1 LKEQVDLEKASQPA
15 IKKTDP
21 VNQTNK
27 KLYTTKRK
35 KIQKELDE
43 IPDIIESLE
52 REYQETIQKMA
63 SSEFYNQEEKSI
75 TETANRVK
83 WLEDEIPKIYLRW
96 QQLEHLLISEEIT

>member
-1 LKEQVDLEKASQPA
+1 
-15 IKKTDP
+15 
-21 VNQTNK
+21 
-27 KLYTTKRK
+27 
-35 KIQKELDE
+35 
-43 IPDIIESLE
+43 
-52 REYQETIQKMA
+52 MA